1 MLADAEEA
9 EARRLTLEALEALLD
24 KVARKAGLFDAMA
37 AALRTET
44 AVMEVRPQMYHA
56 GSFNGPSHQQC

>member
-44 AVMEVRPQMYHA
+44 AAMEVRPQMCHA
-56 GSFNGPSHQQC
+56 GSFSWPSHQQC

>member
-1 MLADAEEA
+1 MGSADAQVKAKVLADAEEA
-9 EARRLTLEALEALLD
+9 EARRLTLEALETLLD

-44 AVMEVRPQMYHA
+44 AAVEVQPKM
-56 GSFNGPSHQQC
+56 

>member
-24 KVARKAGLFDAMA
+24 KVARKAGPFDAMA

-44 AVMEVRPQMYHA
+44 AAMEVRPQM
-56 GSFNGPSHQQC
+56 